1 MNKAELAELAA
12 PVEKGEDEAIV
23 EREIQTKKA
32 QANEGRKKLL
42 TQSQKSGRQTVA
54 AKAKPKAK
62 AKAGGA
68 QPHVSK
74 WKCAF
79 GRRLQRGYGQSLL
92 LPGPR
97 KLRDPP
103 RVWWRSLLERAS
115 FADFQWKHA
124 KWNPRAVWPVQGAAS
139 LEGSRLLQKQHLS
152 VVAECLAKPDARSP
166 YEPQES
172 GRFNGS
178 LLRT

>member
-1 MNKAELAELAA
+1 MHGGEKRVCSWRLNKAELAELAA
-12 PVEKGEDEAIV
+12 PVEKGEDQAVV
-23 EREIQTKKA
+23 EQEIQTKKA

-68 QPHVSK
+68 QLHVSK
-74 WKCAF
+74 WNCAF
-79 GRRLQRGYGQSLL
+79 GRRPQRRYEQSLL

-124 KWNPRAVWPVQGAAS
+124 KWSPRAV
-139 LEGSRLLQKQHLS
+139 
-152 VVAECLAKPDARSP
+152 
-166 YEPQES
+166 
-172 GRFNGS
+172 
-178 LLRT
+178 